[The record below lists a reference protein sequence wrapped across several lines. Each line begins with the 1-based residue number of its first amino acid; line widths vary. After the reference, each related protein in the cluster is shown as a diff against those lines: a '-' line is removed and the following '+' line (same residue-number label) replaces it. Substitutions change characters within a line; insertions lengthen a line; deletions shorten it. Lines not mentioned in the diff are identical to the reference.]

1 LTRVKIKKI
10 LQAFARRAI
19 PFYNSINEYF
29 FVIIELRRM
38 PVCKMAALKSGHFWV
53 VWRSDSGWW

>member
-1 LTRVKIKKI
+1 
-10 LQAFARRAI
+10 
-19 PFYNSINEYF
+19 
-29 FVIIELRRM
+29 M